1 MRKSSRNPQLLPV
14 RCRKNLADPLPIG
27 CRTLADIDRNIK
39 HFTLYHAH
47 QLALRLLHL
56 VVQAT
61 QDVLCRLGVVVLHEL
76 DIEPGSFLK
85 GLLVVTLVEKAT
97 LVTENLGFEH
107 DDIGDGGWCGAHQ
120 NTFSLRTPIR
130 YWPYW
135 FFSIGWASFSS
146 C

>member
-1 MRKSSRNPQLLPV
+1 
-14 RCRKNLADPLPIG
+14 
-27 CRTLADIDRNIK
+27 
-39 HFTLYHAH
+39 
-47 QLALRLLHL
+47 
-56 VVQAT
+56 
-61 QDVLCRLGVVVLHEL
+61 
-76 DIEPGSFLK
+76 FLK

-146 C
+146 CPASTQPLRKAISSGQATFRPWRFSMVAMNWLASSRLSCVPVSSQ